1 MFLLDTDVLS
11 ALRRRERN
19 LDIVRWVEKQRTADL
34 YLSVVTVGEIERGIA
49 QQDRRD
55 PSFARELALWLDRL
69 LDWYG
74 ERVLPVDSATAR
86 RWGRLSATLGHEG
99 ADLLIAAT
107 ALEHGLTVVTRN
119 VRHFEPTGVPVV
131 RALRVGGH
139 GSSVRGR
146 YWPGRLR
153 WPEISPLILSPSPQP
168 SPIKGRGGSRRRP
181 RTRASLGSPSRPRC
195 GGGRTPSASPIRGGR
210 CRRRWSRERGARRG
224 RPARR
229 GRAESRALAS
239 GAGRYG
245 VGQLP
250 GAGCGVVPASRYTTV
265 SMRSAGA
272 AASLTIAS
280 AASRM

>member
-131 RALRVGGH
+131 G
-139 GSSVRGR
+139 
-146 YWPGRLR
+146 PF
-153 WPEISPLILSPSPQP
+153 E
-168 SPIKGRGGSRRRP
+168 
-181 RTRASLGSPSRPRC
+181 
-195 GGGRTPSASPIRGGR
+195 
-210 CRRRWSRERGARRG
+210 
-224 RPARR
+224 
-229 GRAESRALAS
+229 
-239 GAGRYG
+239 
-245 VGQLP
+245 
-250 GAGCGVVPASRYTTV
+250 
-265 SMRSAGA
+265 
-272 AASLTIAS
+272 
-280 AASRM
+280 